1 MKISNNWLKDYIKT
15 DLKSDKIGE
24 YLTDIGLEVEG
35 IDKFESVK
43 GSLEGIIV
51 GKVLTCEQH
60 PNADK
65 LKKTTV
71 DVGSGKVLNIV
82 CGAPNVAAGQIVP
95 IAVVGTKIYSK
106 DGNSF
111 DIKEAKIR
119 GEVSQG
125 MICAEDELGLS
136 DDHGG
141 IMVLD
146 ETKYEIGKNFADYFE
161 LANDEVYEIGL
172 TPNRT
177 DAMSHYG
184 VARDLNA
191 FLVSNQMKSEFE
203 KLSSK
208 AIVVEGTHDFQIEV
222 EDSELSPRY
231 IGAIIENVKVA
242 ESPSWLKD
250 RLKAIGLSPINNI
263 VDITNFIL
271 HGYGQPLHAFD
282 ADKIAGKKV
291 KVGVNEK
298 GTKFTTLDG
307 VERTLN
313 GSEIMIKD
321 GENNPMCIAGVF
333 GGLNSGV
340 SENTT
345 TIFLESAY
353 FNPVAVRKAAKAHGL
368 NTDASFRFERGV
380 DPNSTKTTIQKA
392 IDLIEE
398 IAVGKLKGE
407 LLEHFPTKLEDHYV
421 ILRFSKVEQ
430 ILGTKIHKE
439 KIKEILK
446 SLEITVLNE
455 IQNGLEVS
463 VPAYRADVTREID
476 VIEEI
481 LRIYGYNKI
490 DAPQK
495 ISFSPVKLK
504 FDDQDAL
511 ENSWARTLQSNGFN
525 EVMNNSLTSVK
536 DETNAVKLLNPLS
549 GDLAFMR
556 KSLLEG
562 LLQNADYNIK
572 RKNADIKFF
581 ELGKIYHK
589 KESSEAYLDQREKK
603 YEERKQLAILVSGR
617 EAAENWLQPKSAT
630 DFYYLKSYVKVLL
643 DKLNFDVEEKY
654 SDDARFSEGLEFV
667 SNGKTIARLGK
678 VSADLLKDADIDQAC
693 FYAEIE
699 LEICQE
705 LRAKENLKFK
715 DIPKFNKI
723 RRDLALLIDK
733 NVSYE
738 ELYHSAK
745 KNPSKYLKNINLFD
759 VYEGKNLPEG
769 KKSYALSFE
778 LLNEEKTLEEK
789 DISEVMNSLIKS
801 FQKEFAAELRS

>member
-15 DLKSDKIGE
+15 DLSSEKIGAF
-24 YLTDIGLEVEG
+24 LTDIGLEVEG
-35 IDKFESVK
+35 IEKYESVK
-43 GSLEGIIV
+43 GSLEGIVV

-65 LKKTTV
+65 LKITTV
-71 DVGSGKVLNIV
+71 EVGSGKILNIV
-82 CGAPNVAAGQIVP
+82 CGAPNVAAGQTVP
-95 IAVVGTKIYSK
+95 VAVVGTKIYDK
-106 DGNSF
+106 KGSF
-111 DIKEAKIR
+111 FEIAKAKIR
-119 GEVSQG
+119 GEVSEG

-146 ETKYEIGKNFADYFE
+146 EETYKVGEPFAKYFS
-161 LANDEVYEIGL
+161 LTNDEVYEIGL

-184 VARDLNA
+184 VARDLQA
-191 FLVSNQMKSEFE
+191 FLSNNGVKSEFE
-203 KLSSK
+203 KISTS
-208 AIVVEGTHDFQIEV
+208 IVSTEGEHGFELEV
-222 EDSELSPRY
+222 EDSALCPRY
-231 IGAIIENVKVA
+231 IGAIIENVKIA
-242 ESPSWLKD
+242 PSPAWLQD
-250 RLKAIGLSPINNI
+250 RLKAIGLSPINNV
-263 VDITNFIL
+263 VDITNYIL
-271 HGYGQPLHAFD
+271 HGLGQPLHAFD
-282 ADKIAGKKV
+282 ADKISGKKV
-291 KVGVNEK
+291 KVGVNEA

-307 VERTLN
+307 IERTLN
-313 GSEIMIKD
+313 GSEIIIKD
-321 GENNPMCIAGVF
+321 GNNQPMCIAGVF
-333 GGLNSGV
+333 GGSESGV
-340 SENTT
+340 SEETK

-353 FNPVAVRKAAKAHGL
+353 FNPVAIRKAAKSHGL

-380 DPNSTKTTIQKA
+380 DPNNTRTA
-392 IDLIEE
+392 ITQAIKLIEE
-398 IAVGKLKGE
+398 ITGGKKIGS
-407 LLEHFPTKLEDHYV
+407 LLEHYPNKIEDAKIIFRYSKLD
-421 ILRFSKVEQ
+421 Q
-430 ILGTKIHKE
+430 ILGVKIHRE

-446 SLEITVLNE
+446 SLEIKAVND
-455 IQNGLEVS
+455 IADGLELA

-481 LRIYGYNKI
+481 LRIYGYNKV

-495 ISFSPVKLK
+495 ISFTPVKLS

-549 GDLAFMR
+549 KELTFMR

-562 LLQNADYNIK
+562 LLENTIYNIN
-572 RKNADIKFF
+572 RKNQDIKFF

-589 KESSEAYLDQREKK
+589 KEK
-603 YEERKQLAILVSGR
+603 YEERKQLAILISGR
-617 EAAENWLQPKSAT
+617 TYSENWLMPKSAS
-630 DFYYLKSYVKVLL
+630 DFYMLKAYVKVLF
-643 DKLNFDVEEKY
+643 DKLNLETEEI
-654 SDDARFSEGLEFV
+654 SLEDDRFGDALEII
-667 SNGKTIARLGK
+667 SKGNTIARLGK
-678 VSADLLKDADIDQAC
+678 VSPKLLKEYDIDQDC

-699 LEICQE
+699 IETVQK
-705 LRAKENLKFK
+705 LRSKENFKFV

-723 RRDLALLIDK
+723 RRDLALLVDK
-733 NVSYE
+733 NVNYA
-738 ELYHSAK
+738 ELYKLAK

-778 LLNEEKTLEEK
+778 LLNEEKTLEDK
-789 DISEVMNSLIKS
+789 DITAVMDSLIKN
-801 FQKEFAAELRS
+801 FKKEFNAELR

>member
-1 MKISNNWLKDYIKT
+1 MKISNNWLKDFIKT
-15 DLKSDKIGE
+15 ELRTERIGE
-24 YLTDIGLEVEG
+24 FLTDIGLEVEG

-43 GSLEGIIV
+43 GSLEGIVV
-51 GKVLTCEQH
+51 GKVLTCEKH

-71 DVGSGKVLNIV
+71 DVGSGKVLHIV
-82 CGAPNVAAGQIVP
+82 CGASNVEAGQIVP
-95 IAVVGTKIYSK
+95 VAVVGTKIYDKS
-106 DGNSF
+106 GSF
-111 DIKEAKIR
+111 FEIKEAKIR

-146 ETKYEIGKNFADYFE
+146 EDKYEVGKNFADYFE
-161 LANDEVYEIGL
+161 LSNDEVFEIGL

-184 VARDLNA
+184 VARDLHA
-191 FLVSNQMKSEFE
+191 YLSTNQQKSQFE
-203 KLSSK
+203 KLSS
-208 AIVVEGTHDFQIEV
+208 ESLQSEDSHEFTLEV
-222 EDSELSPRY
+222 ENAELCPRY
-231 IGAIIENVKVA
+231 IGAVIRDVKVA
-242 ESPSWLKD
+242 DSPDWLKN

-263 VDITNFIL
+263 VDITNYIL

-282 ADKIAGKKV
+282 ADKIADQKV
-291 KVGVNEK
+291 KVGVVKE

-321 GENNPMCIAGVF
+321 GKDQPMCIAGVF
-333 GGLNSGV
+333 GGAHSGV
-340 SENTT
+340 SAETVN
-345 TIFLESAY
+345 IFLESAY

-380 DPNSTKTTIQKA
+380 DPNITRTAITHAIKLIQELA
-392 IDLIEE
+392 E
-398 IAVGKLKGE
+398 GKLTGE
-407 LLEHFPTKLEDHYV
+407 LLEQYPKKIEDSYV
-421 ILRFSKVEQ
+421 ILRFSKIEQ
-430 ILGTKIHKE
+430 ILGTKIHRE
-439 KIKEILK
+439 KVKEILK
-446 SLEITVLNE
+446 ALDIQVLNE
-455 IQNGLEVS
+455 IQNGFEVS

-495 ISFSPVKLK
+495 ISFTPVKLNAK
-504 FDDQDAL
+504 DQDEL
-511 ENSWARTLQSNGFN
+511 ENNWARSLQALGFN

-536 DETNAVKLLNPLS
+536 DETDAVKLLNPLS

-562 LLQNADYNIK
+562 LLQNAVYNIN

-581 ELGKIYHK
+581 EFGKIYHK
-589 KESSEAYLDQREKK
+589 KEKYL
-603 YEERKQLAILVSGR
+603 ERKQLAMLVTGR
-617 EAAENWLQPKSAT
+617 EVAENWLQPKSAVS
-630 DFYYLKSYVKVLL
+630 FYNLKAYVKVLL
-643 DKLNFDVEEKY
+643 EKLQADYTETAL
-654 SDDARFSEGLEFV
+654 SDERFSDALSYEV
-667 SNGKTIARLGK
+667 KGKTLVRIGK
-678 VSADLLKDADIDQAC
+678 VSPALLKEYDIDQDC

-699 LEICQE
+699 LEYAQE
-705 LRAKENLKFK
+705 LRSGNELKFM
-715 DIPKFNKI
+715 DIPKFNTI

-733 NVSYE
+733 NISYQD
-738 ELYHSAK
+738 LYRTAK
-745 KNPSKYLKNINLFD
+745 NNKSRFIKNINLFD

-769 KKSYALSFE
+769 KKSYAMSFE

-789 DISEVMNSLIKS
+789 EISAVMDSLIKS
-801 FQKEFAAELRS
+801 FQKEFNAELRS

>member
-15 DLKSDKIGE
+15 DLSSEKIGAF
-24 YLTDIGLEVEG
+24 LTDIGLEVEG
-35 IDKFESVK
+35 IEKYESVK

-65 LKKTTV
+65 LKITTV
-71 DVGSGKVLNIV
+71 EVGSGKILNIV
-82 CGAPNVAAGQIVP
+82 CGAPNVAAGQTVP
-95 IAVVGTKIYSK
+95 VAVVGTKIYDK
-106 DGNSF
+106 KGSF
-111 DIKEAKIR
+111 FEIAKAKIR
-119 GEVSQG
+119 GEVSEG

-146 ETKYEIGKNFADYFE
+146 EETYKIGEPFAKYFS
-161 LANDEVYEIGL
+161 LTNDEVYEIGL

-184 VARDLNA
+184 VARDLQA
-191 FLVSNQMKSEFE
+191 FLSNNGVKSEFE
-203 KLSSK
+203 KIST
-208 AIVVEGTHDFQIEV
+208 AIVSTEGEHGFELEV
-222 EDSELSPRY
+222 EDSALCPRY
-231 IGAIIENVKVA
+231 IGAIIENVKIA
-242 ESPSWLKD
+242 PSPAWLQD
-250 RLKAIGLSPINNI
+250 RLKAIGLSPINNV
-263 VDITNFIL
+263 VDITNYIL
-271 HGYGQPLHAFD
+271 HGLGQPLHAFD
-282 ADKIAGKKV
+282 ADKISGKKV
-291 KVGVNEK
+291 KVGVNEA

-307 VERTLN
+307 IERTLN
-313 GSEIMIKD
+313 GSEIIIKD
-321 GENNPMCIAGVF
+321 GNNQPMCIAGVF
-333 GGLNSGV
+333 GGSESGV
-340 SENTT
+340 SEETK

-353 FNPVAVRKAAKAHGL
+353 FNPVAIRKAAKSHGL

-380 DPNSTKTTIQKA
+380 DPNNTRTA
-392 IDLIEE
+392 ITQAIKLIEE
-398 IAVGKLKGE
+398 ITGGKKIGS
-407 LLEHFPTKLEDHYV
+407 LLEHYPNKIEDAKIIFRYSKLD
-421 ILRFSKVEQ
+421 Q
-430 ILGTKIHKE
+430 ILGVKIHRE

-446 SLEITVLNE
+446 SLEIKAVND
-455 IQNGLEVS
+455 IADGLELA

-481 LRIYGYNKI
+481 LRIYGYNKV

-495 ISFSPVKLK
+495 ISFTPVKLS

-549 GDLAFMR
+549 KELTFMR

-562 LLQNADYNIK
+562 LLENTIYNIN
-572 RKNADIKFF
+572 RKNQDIKFF

-589 KESSEAYLDQREKK
+589 KEK
-603 YEERKQLAILVSGR
+603 YEERKQLAILISGR
-617 EAAENWLQPKSAT
+617 TYSENWLMPKSAS
-630 DFYYLKSYVKVLL
+630 DFYMLKAYVKVLF
-643 DKLNFDVEEKY
+643 DKLSLETEEI
-654 SDDARFSEGLEFV
+654 SLEDDRFGDALEII
-667 SNGKTIARLGK
+667 SKGNTIARLGK
-678 VSADLLKDADIDQAC
+678 VSPKLLKEYDIDQDC

-699 LEICQE
+699 TETVQK
-705 LRAKENLKFK
+705 LRSKENFKFV

-723 RRDLALLIDK
+723 RRDLALLVDK
-733 NVSYE
+733 NVNYA
-738 ELYHSAK
+738 ELYKLAK

-778 LLNEEKTLEEK
+778 LLNEEKTLEDK
-789 DISEVMNSLIKS
+789 DITAVMDSLIKN
-801 FQKEFAAELRS
+801 FKKEFNAELR

>member
-15 DLKSDKIGE
+15 DLSSEKIGA

-35 IDKFESVK
+35 IEKYESVK

-51 GKVLTCEQH
+51 GKILTCEQH

-65 LKKTTV
+65 LKITTV
-71 DVGSGKVLNIV
+71 EVDDGKILNIV
-82 CGAPNVAAGQIVP
+82 CGAPNVAAGQTVP
-95 IAVVGTKIYSK
+95 VAVVGTKIYDK
-106 DGNSF
+106 KGGF
-111 DIKEAKIR
+111 FEIAKAKIR
-119 GEVSQG
+119 GEVSEG

-146 ETKYEIGKNFADYFE
+146 EETYKVGQPFAKYFS
-161 LANDEVYEIGL
+161 LTNDEVYEIGL

-184 VARDLNA
+184 VARDLQA
-191 FLVSNQMKSEFE
+191 FLSNNGLKSEFE
-203 KLSSK
+203 KVST
-208 AIVVEGTHDFQIEV
+208 AIVSTEGEHGFELEV
-222 EDSELSPRY
+222 EDSALCPRY

-242 ESPSWLKD
+242 PSPTWLQD
-250 RLKAIGLSPINNI
+250 RLKAIGLSPINNV
-263 VDITNFIL
+263 VDITNYIL
-271 HGYGQPLHAFD
+271 HGLGQPLHAFD

-291 KVGVNEK
+291 KVGVNEI

-307 VERTLN
+307 IERTLN

-321 GENNPMCIAGVF
+321 GNNQPMCIAGVF
-333 GGLNSGV
+333 GGNESGV
-340 SENTT
+340 SDETK

-353 FNPVAVRKAAKAHGL
+353 FNPVAIRKAAKSHGL

-380 DPNSTKTTIQKA
+380 DPNNTRTTITQA
-392 IDLIEE
+392 IKLIEE
-398 IAVGKLKGE
+398 ITGGKKVGN
-407 LLEHFPTKLEDHYV
+407 LLEHYPNKIEDFKVIFRYSKLD
-421 ILRFSKVEQ
+421 Q
-430 ILGTKIHKE
+430 ILGVKIHRE
-439 KIKEILK
+439 KVKEILK
-446 SLEITVLNE
+446 SLDITVLND
-455 IQNGLEVS
+455 IPDGLELA

-476 VIEEI
+476 VIEEV
-481 LRIYGYNKI
+481 LRIYGYNKV

-495 ISFSPVKLK
+495 ISFTPVKLS

-525 EVMNNSLTSVK
+525 EVMNNSLTNVK

-549 GDLAFMR
+549 TELSFMR

-562 LLQNADYNIK
+562 LLENAIYNIN
-572 RKNADIKFF
+572 RKNPDIKFF

-589 KESSEAYLDQREKK
+589 TEK

-617 EAAENWLQPKSAT
+617 NNSENWLLPKSAT
-630 DFYYLKSYVKVLL
+630 DFFTLKSFVNILL
-643 DKLNFDVEEKY
+643 SKLNLKTEEI
-654 SDDARFSEGLEFV
+654 SLEDERFADALEIV
-667 SNGKTIARLGK
+667 ANGKTIARLGK
-678 VSADLLKDADIDQAC
+678 VSAQLLKDFDIEQDC

-699 LEICQE
+699 LETAQK
-705 LRAKENLKFK
+705 LRSTENFKFV

-723 RRDLALLIDK
+723 RRDLALLVDK
-733 NVSYE
+733 NVTYA
-738 ELYHSAK
+738 ELYQSAK
-745 KNPSKYLKNINLFD
+745 KNPSKYLKSVNLFD

-789 DISEVMNSLIKS
+789 EITSVMDSLIKN
-801 FQKEFAAELRS
+801 FKKEFNAELR

>member
-15 DLKSDKIGE
+15 DLKTEKIGE

-35 IDKFESVK
+35 IEKFENIK
-43 GSLEGIIV
+43 GGLEGVVV
-51 GKVLTCEQH
+51 GKVLTCEKH

-65 LKKTTV
+65 LSKTTV
-71 DVGSGKVLNIV
+71 DVGNGKILEIV
-82 CGAPNVAAGQIVP
+82 CGAPNVAAGQTVP
-95 IAVVGTKIYSK
+95 VVTVGSKIYAK
-106 DGNSF
+106 DGSSF
-111 DIKEAKIR
+111 EIKEAKIR
-119 GEVSQG
+119 GEKSQG

-141 IMVLD
+141 IMILD
-146 ETKYEIGKNFADYFE
+146 ENHYQIGSNFSKYFDIVSD
-161 LANDEVYEIGL
+161 DVYEIGL

-191 FLVSNQMKSEFE
+191 FLISNDMKSDFQ
-203 KLSSK
+203 KVASQPL
-208 AIVVEGTHDFQIEV
+208 IIEGTTDFKIEV
-222 EDSELSPRY
+222 ENSELCPRY
-231 IGAIIENVKVA
+231 IGAVIENVKVG
-242 ESPSWLKD
+242 ESPDWLKN
-250 RLKAIGLSPINNI
+250 RLKAIGLNPINNV
-263 VDITNFIL
+263 VDITNYIL
-271 HGYGQPLHAFD
+271 HGFGQPLHAFD
-282 ADKIAGKKV
+282 ADKIAGKTV
-291 KVGVNEK
+291 KVGVNKE
-298 GTKFTTLDG
+298 GTKFKTLDG

-321 GENNPMCIAGVF
+321 GNDGPMCIAGVF
-333 GGLNSGV
+333 GGENSGV
-340 SENTT
+340 SENTK

-353 FNPVAVRKAAKAHGL
+353 FNPVAIRKGAKFHGL

-380 DPNSTKTTIQKA
+380 DPNNTRTA
-392 IDLIEE
+392 ITHAIKMIEE
-398 IAVGKLKGE
+398 ITGGKMAGQ
-407 LLEHFPTKLEDHYV
+407 LLEHYPKKIEDQYI
-421 ILRFSKVEQ
+421 ILRFSKIEQ
-430 ILGTKIHKE
+430 ILGTKIHRE
-439 KIKEILK
+439 KVKAILK
-446 SLEITVLNE
+446 SLEIDVLNE
-455 IQNGLEVS
+455 IQNGFEIS

-495 ISFSPVKLK
+495 ISFTPVKLSVN
-504 FDDQDAL
+504 DQDEL

-536 DETNAVKLLNPLS
+536 DETDAVRLLNPLS
-549 GDLAFMR
+549 NDLAFMR

-562 LLQNADYNIK
+562 LLQNAAYNIN

-581 ELGKIYHK
+581 EFGKIYHK
-589 KESSEAYLDQREKK
+589 REK

-617 EAAENWLQPKSAT
+617 DKAENWLQPKSAT
-630 DFYYLKSYVKVLL
+630 DFYYLKGYVNVLL
-643 DKLNFDVEEKY
+643 GRLNIETEEKALE
-654 SDDARFSEGLEFV
+654 DARFSDALELV
-667 SNGKTIARLGK
+667 ANGKTLARLGK
-678 VSADLLKDADIDQAC
+678 VSPELLKDADVDQDC

-699 LEICQE
+699 LETAQE
-705 LRAKENLKFK
+705 LRSKENLKFV

-723 RRDLALLIDK
+723 RRDLALLLDK
-733 NVSYE
+733 SVSYND
-738 ELYHSAK
+738 LYKSAR

-789 DISEVMNSLIKS
+789 EISEVMNSLIKTFEKDFS
-801 FQKEFAAELRS
+801 AELRG

>member
-15 DLKSDKIGE
+15 DLSSEKIGAF
-24 YLTDIGLEVEG
+24 LTDIGLEVEG
-35 IDKFESVK
+35 IEKYESVK
-43 GSLEGIIV
+43 GSLEGIVV

-65 LKKTTV
+65 LKITTV
-71 DVGSGKVLNIV
+71 EVGSGKILNIV
-82 CGAPNVAAGQIVP
+82 CGAPNVAAGQTVP
-95 IAVVGTKIYSK
+95 VAVVGTKIYDK
-106 DGNSF
+106 KGSF
-111 DIKEAKIR
+111 FEIAKAKIR
-119 GEVSQG
+119 GEVSEG

-146 ETKYEIGKNFADYFE
+146 EETYKIGEPFAKYFS
-161 LANDEVYEIGL
+161 LTNDEVYEIGL

-184 VARDLNA
+184 VARDLQA
-191 FLVSNQMKSEFE
+191 FLSNNGVKSEFE
-203 KLSSK
+203 KIST
-208 AIVVEGTHDFQIEV
+208 AIVSTEGEHGFELEV
-222 EDSELSPRY
+222 EDSALCPRY
-231 IGAIIENVKVA
+231 IGAIIENVKIA
-242 ESPSWLKD
+242 PSPAWLQD
-250 RLKAIGLSPINNI
+250 RLKAIGLSPINNV
-263 VDITNFIL
+263 VDITNYIL
-271 HGYGQPLHAFD
+271 HGLGQPLHAFD
-282 ADKIAGKKV
+282 ADKISGKKV
-291 KVGVNEK
+291 KVGVNEA

-307 VERTLN
+307 IERTLN
-313 GSEIMIKD
+313 GSEIIIKD
-321 GENNPMCIAGVF
+321 GNNQPMCIAGVF
-333 GGLNSGV
+333 GGSESGV
-340 SENTT
+340 SEETK

-353 FNPVAVRKAAKAHGL
+353 FNPVAIRKAAKSHGL

-380 DPNSTKTTIQKA
+380 DPNNTRTAIIQA
-392 IDLIEE
+392 IKLIEE
-398 IAVGKLKGE
+398 ITGGKKIGS
-407 LLEHFPTKLEDHYV
+407 LLEHYPNKIEDAKIIFRYSKLD
-421 ILRFSKVEQ
+421 Q
-430 ILGTKIHKE
+430 ILGVKIHRE

-446 SLEITVLNE
+446 SLEIKAVND
-455 IQNGLEVS
+455 IADGLELA

-481 LRIYGYNKI
+481 LRIYGYNKV

-495 ISFSPVKLK
+495 ISFTPVKLS

-549 GDLAFMR
+549 KELTFMR

-562 LLQNADYNIK
+562 LLENTIYNIN
-572 RKNADIKFF
+572 RKNQDIKFF

-589 KESSEAYLDQREKK
+589 KEK
-603 YEERKQLAILVSGR
+603 YEERKQLAILISGR
-617 EAAENWLQPKSAT
+617 TYSENWLMPKSAS
-630 DFYYLKSYVKVLL
+630 DFYMLKAYVKVLF
-643 DKLNFDVEEKY
+643 DKLNLETEEI
-654 SDDARFSEGLEFV
+654 SLEDDRFGDALEII
-667 SNGKTIARLGK
+667 SKGNTIARLGK
-678 VSADLLKDADIDQAC
+678 VSPKLLKEYDIDQDC

-699 LEICQE
+699 TETVQK
-705 LRAKENLKFK
+705 LRSKENFKFV

-723 RRDLALLIDK
+723 RRDLALLVDK
-733 NVSYE
+733 NVNYA
-738 ELYHSAK
+738 ELYKLAK

-778 LLNEEKTLEEK
+778 LLNEEKTLEDK
-789 DISEVMNSLIKS
+789 DITAVMDSLIKN
-801 FQKEFAAELRS
+801 FKKEFNAELR

>member
-15 DLKSDKIGE
+15 DLSSEKIGAF
-24 YLTDIGLEVEG
+24 LTDIGLEVEG
-35 IDKFESVK
+35 IEKYESVK
-43 GSLEGIIV
+43 GSLEGIVV

-65 LKKTTV
+65 LKITTV
-71 DVGSGKVLNIV
+71 EVGSGKILNIV
-82 CGAPNVAAGQIVP
+82 CGAPNVAAGQTVP
-95 IAVVGTKIYSK
+95 VAVVGTKIYDK
-106 DGNSF
+106 KGSF
-111 DIKEAKIR
+111 FEIAKAKIR
-119 GEVSQG
+119 GEVSEG

-146 ETKYEIGKNFADYFE
+146 EETYKIGEPFAKYFS
-161 LANDEVYEIGL
+161 LTNDEVYEIGL

-184 VARDLNA
+184 VARDLQA
-191 FLVSNQMKSEFE
+191 FLSNNGVKSEFE
-203 KLSSK
+203 KIST
-208 AIVVEGTHDFQIEV
+208 AIVNTEGEHGFELEV
-222 EDSELSPRY
+222 EDSALCPRY
-231 IGAIIENVKVA
+231 IGAIIENVKIA
-242 ESPSWLKD
+242 PSPAWLQD
-250 RLKAIGLSPINNI
+250 RLKAIGLSPINNV
-263 VDITNFIL
+263 VDITNYIL
-271 HGYGQPLHAFD
+271 HGLGQPLHAFD
-282 ADKIAGKKV
+282 ADKISGKKV
-291 KVGVNEK
+291 KVGVNEA

-307 VERTLN
+307 IERTLN
-313 GSEIMIKD
+313 GSEIIIKD
-321 GENNPMCIAGVF
+321 GNNQPMCIAGVF
-333 GGLNSGV
+333 GGSESGV
-340 SENTT
+340 SEETK

-353 FNPVAVRKAAKAHGL
+353 FNPVAIRKAAKSHGL

-380 DPNSTKTTIQKA
+380 DPNNTRTA
-392 IDLIEE
+392 ITQAIKLIEE
-398 IAVGKLKGE
+398 ITGGKKIGS
-407 LLEHFPTKLEDHYV
+407 LLEHYPNKIEDAKIIFRYSKLD
-421 ILRFSKVEQ
+421 Q
-430 ILGTKIHKE
+430 ILGVKIHRE

-446 SLEITVLNE
+446 SLEIKAVND
-455 IQNGLEVS
+455 IADGLELA

-481 LRIYGYNKI
+481 LRIYGYNKV

-495 ISFSPVKLK
+495 ISFTPVKLS

-549 GDLAFMR
+549 KELTFMR

-562 LLQNADYNIK
+562 LLENTIYNIN
-572 RKNADIKFF
+572 RKNQDIKFF

-589 KESSEAYLDQREKK
+589 KEK
-603 YEERKQLAILVSGR
+603 YEERKQLAILISGR
-617 EAAENWLQPKSAT
+617 TYSENWLMPKSAS
-630 DFYYLKSYVKVLL
+630 DFYMLKAYVKVLF
-643 DKLNFDVEEKY
+643 DKLNLETEEI
-654 SDDARFSEGLEFV
+654 SLEDDRFGDALEII
-667 SNGKTIARLGK
+667 SKGNTIARLGK
-678 VSADLLKDADIDQAC
+678 VSPKLLKEYDIDQDC

-699 LEICQE
+699 TETVQK
-705 LRAKENLKFK
+705 LRSKENFKFV

-723 RRDLALLIDK
+723 RRDLALLVDK
-733 NVSYE
+733 NVNYA
-738 ELYHSAK
+738 ELYKLAK

-778 LLNEEKTLEEK
+778 LLNEEKTLEDK
-789 DISEVMNSLIKS
+789 DITEVMDSLIKN
-801 FQKEFAAELRS
+801 FKKEFNAELR

>member
-15 DLKSDKIGE
+15 DLSSEKIGAF
-24 YLTDIGLEVEG
+24 LTDIGLEVEG
-35 IDKFESVK
+35 IEKYESVK
-43 GSLEGIIV
+43 GSLEGIVV

-65 LKKTTV
+65 LKITTV
-71 DVGSGKVLNIV
+71 EVGSGKILNIV
-82 CGAPNVAAGQIVP
+82 CGAPNVAAGQTVP
-95 IAVVGTKIYSK
+95 VAVVGTKIYDK
-106 DGNSF
+106 KGSF
-111 DIKEAKIR
+111 FEIAKAKIR
-119 GEVSQG
+119 GEVSEG

-146 ETKYEIGKNFADYFE
+146 EEIYKVGEPFAKYFS
-161 LANDEVYEIGL
+161 LTNDEVYEIGL

-184 VARDLNA
+184 VARDLQA
-191 FLVSNQMKSEFE
+191 FLSNNGVKSEFE
-203 KLSSK
+203 KIST
-208 AIVVEGTHDFQIEV
+208 AIVSTEGEHGFELEV
-222 EDSELSPRY
+222 EDSALCPRY
-231 IGAIIENVKVA
+231 IGAIIENVKIA
-242 ESPSWLKD
+242 PSPAWLQD
-250 RLKAIGLSPINNI
+250 RLKAIGLSPINNV
-263 VDITNFIL
+263 VDITNYIL
-271 HGYGQPLHAFD
+271 HGLGQPLHAFD
-282 ADKIAGKKV
+282 ADKISGKKV
-291 KVGVNEK
+291 KVGVNEA

-307 VERTLN
+307 IERTLN
-313 GSEIMIKD
+313 GSEIIIKD
-321 GENNPMCIAGVF
+321 GNNQPMCIAGVF
-333 GGLNSGV
+333 GGSESGV
-340 SENTT
+340 SEETK

-353 FNPVAVRKAAKAHGL
+353 FNPVAIRKAAKSHGL

-380 DPNSTKTTIQKA
+380 DPNNTRTA
-392 IDLIEE
+392 ITQAIKLIEE
-398 IAVGKLKGE
+398 ITGGKKIGS
-407 LLEHFPTKLEDHYV
+407 LLEHYPNKIEDAKIIFRYSKLD
-421 ILRFSKVEQ
+421 Q
-430 ILGTKIHKE
+430 ILGVKIHRE

-446 SLEITVLNE
+446 SLEIKAVND
-455 IQNGLEVS
+455 IADGLELA

-481 LRIYGYNKI
+481 LRIYGYNKV

-495 ISFSPVKLK
+495 ISFTPVKLS

-549 GDLAFMR
+549 KELTFMR

-562 LLQNADYNIK
+562 LLENTIYNIN
-572 RKNADIKFF
+572 RKNQDIKFF

-589 KESSEAYLDQREKK
+589 KEK
-603 YEERKQLAILVSGR
+603 YEERKQLAILISGR
-617 EAAENWLQPKSAT
+617 TYSENWLMPKSAS
-630 DFYYLKSYVKVLL
+630 DFYMLKAYVKVLF
-643 DKLNFDVEEKY
+643 DKLSLETEEI
-654 SDDARFSEGLEFV
+654 SLEDDRFGDALEII
-667 SNGKTIARLGK
+667 SKGNTIARLGK
-678 VSADLLKDADIDQAC
+678 VSPKLLKEYDIDQDC

-699 LEICQE
+699 IETVQK
-705 LRAKENLKFK
+705 LRSKENFKFV

-723 RRDLALLIDK
+723 RRDLALLVDK
-733 NVSYE
+733 NVNYA
-738 ELYHSAK
+738 ELYKLAK

-778 LLNEEKTLEEK
+778 LLNEEKTLEDK
-789 DISEVMNSLIKS
+789 DITAVMDSLIKN
-801 FQKEFAAELRS
+801 FKKEFNAELR

>member
-15 DLKSDKIGE
+15 DLKTEKIGE

-35 IDKFESVK
+35 IEKYESVK
-43 GSLEGIIV
+43 GSLEGIVV

-71 DVGSGKVLNIV
+71 DVGNGKILNIV

-95 IAVVGTKIYSK
+95 VAVVGTKIHTK

-125 MICAEDELGLS
+125 MICAEDEMGLS

-141 IMVLD
+141 IMILD
-146 ETKYEIGKNFADYFE
+146 ETYKIGDDFSKYFE
-161 LANDEVYEIGL
+161 LSNDEVYEIGL

-203 KLSSK
+203 KAVSK
-208 AIVVEGTHDFQIEV
+208 PLTIEGTTDFQLEV
-222 EDSELSPRY
+222 EDSELCPRY
-231 IGAIIENVKVA
+231 IGAVIENVKVA
-242 ESPSWLKD
+242 ESPDWLKN

-271 HGYGQPLHAFD
+271 HGFGQPLHAFD
-282 ADKIAGKKV
+282 ADKIKGKKV
-291 KVGVNEK
+291 KVGVNKE

-307 VERTLN
+307 TERTLN

-333 GGLNSGV
+333 GGQNSGV
-340 SENTT
+340 SNDTK

-353 FNPVAVRKAAKAHGL
+353 FNPIAVRKGAKFHGL

-380 DPNSTKTTIQKA
+380 DPNNVRTA
-392 IDLIEE
+392 ITHAISMMEE
-398 IAVGKLKGE
+398 ISGGKLVGP
-407 LLEHFPTKLEDHYV
+407 LLEHYPKKIEDHYV

-446 SLEITVLNE
+446 SLDINVLNE
-455 IQNGLEVS
+455 IQNGLEIS

-490 DAPQK
+490 DSPQK
-495 ISFSPVKLK
+495 ISFTPVKLS

-525 EVMNNSLTSVK
+525 EVMNNSLTTVK
-536 DETNAVKLLNPLS
+536 DETDAVKLLNPLS

-556 KSLLEG
+556 TSLMEG
-562 LLQNADYNIK
+562 LLENADYNIK
-572 RKNADIKFF
+572 RKNSDIKFF

-589 KESSEAYLDQREKK
+589 REGK

-617 EAAENWLQPKSAT
+617 NVAENWLQPKSAT
-630 DFYYLKSYVKVLL
+630 DFYYLKSYVKILL
-643 DKLNFDVEEKY
+643 DKLNLNIEEK
-654 SDDARFSEGLEFV
+654 SLEDARFSDALELV
-667 SNGKTIARLGK
+667 SGGKTIARLGK
-678 VSADLLKDADIDQAC
+678 VSPQSLKDADLDQDC

-699 LEICQE
+699 LETCQS
-705 LRAKENLKFK
+705 LRSKENLKFV

-733 NVSYE
+733 NISYND
-738 ELYHSAK
+738 LYKSAK

-769 KKSYALSFE
+769 KKSYAMSFE

-789 DISEVMNSLIKS
+789 EISEVMNSLIKS
-801 FQKEFAAELRS
+801 FQKEFSAELRG

>member
-1 MKISNNWLKDYIKT
+1 MKISNNWLSDYIKT
-15 DLKSDKIGE
+15 DLKTDKIGE

-35 IDKFESVK
+35 IEKFEAIK
-43 GSLEGIIV
+43 GSLAGIVV

-71 DVGSGKVLNIV
+71 DVGNGKILNIV
-82 CGAPNVAAGQIVP
+82 CGAPNVAAGQTVP
-95 IAVVGTKIYSK
+95 VAVVGTTIHTK
-106 DGNSF
+106 DGGSF
-111 DIKEAKIR
+111 EIKEAKIR

-125 MICAEDELGLS
+125 MICAEDEMGLS

-141 IMVLD
+141 IMILD
-146 ETKYEIGKNFADYFE
+146 ETKYEVGKDFAEYFN

-191 FLVSNQMKSEFE
+191 FLTSNQIKSEFE
-203 KLSSK
+203 K
-208 AIVVEGTHDFQIEV
+208 VVSIPLNTEGTTDFRLEV
-222 EDSELSPRY
+222 EDSALCPRY
-231 IGAIIENVKVA
+231 IGAVIENVKVA
-242 ESPSWLKD
+242 DSPEWLKN

-263 VDITNFIL
+263 VDITNYVL
-271 HGYGQPLHAFD
+271 HGFGQPLHAFD
-282 ADKIAGKKV
+282 AGKIAGKKV
-291 KVGVNEK
+291 KVGVNPE

-321 GENNPMCIAGVF
+321 GDNNPMCIAGVF
-333 GGLNSGV
+333 GGQHSGV
-340 SENTT
+340 SEETT

-353 FNPVAVRKAAKAHGL
+353 FNPVAVRKGAKFHGL

-380 DPNSTKTTIQKA
+380 DPNNTRTA
-392 IDLIEE
+392 ITHAIKMIEE
-398 IAVGKLKGE
+398 IAGGKMAGG
-407 LLEHFPTKLEDHYV
+407 LLEHYPEKIGNNYV
-421 ILRFSKVEQ
+421 ILKFSKVDQ
-430 ILGTKIHKE
+430 ILGTILHRE

-446 SLEITVLNE
+446 SLDIEILNE
-455 IQNGLEVS
+455 IQNGLEIS

-490 DAPQK
+490 DSPQK
-495 ISFSPVKLK
+495 ISFTPVKLS

-536 DETNAVKLLNPLS
+536 DETDAVKLLNPLS

-572 RKNADIKFF
+572 RKNQDVKFF

-589 KESSEAYLDQREKK
+589 KSK

-617 EAAENWLQPKSAT
+617 NTAENWLQPKSAT
-630 DFYYLKSYVKVLL
+630 DFYYLKSYVKILL
-643 DKLNFDVEEKY
+643 DKLNLKLEEKPL
-654 SDDARFSEGLEFV
+654 DDSRFSDALELV
-667 SNGKTIARLGK
+667 SDSRTVGKLGK
-678 VSADLLKDADIDQAC
+678 VSPELLKDADISQDC

-699 LEICQE
+699 LEVCQE
-705 LRAKENLKFK
+705 LRSKGNLKFV
-715 DIPKFNKI
+715 DIPKFNRI

-733 NVSYE
+733 KVTYAD
-738 ELYHSAK
+738 LYKAAK

-759 VYEGKNLPEG
+759 VYEGKNLPEN
-769 KKSYALSFE
+769 KKSYAMSFE

-789 DISEVMNSLIKS
+789 EITEVMNSLIKT
-801 FQKEFAAELRS
+801 FQKEFSAELRS

>member
-1 MKISNNWLKDYIKT
+1 MKISNNWLKDYIET
-15 DLKSDKIGE
+15 DLKSEKIGE

-35 IDKFESVK
+35 IEDFENIK
-43 GSLEGIIV
+43 GSLEGIVV
-51 GKVLTCEQH
+51 GKVLTCEKH

-71 DVGSGKVLNIV
+71 DIGNGKILNIV
-82 CGAPNVAAGQIVP
+82 CGAPNVDAGQTVP
-95 IAVVGTKIYSK
+95 VAVVGTKIYAK
-106 DGNSF
+106 DGSF
-111 DIKEAKIR
+111 FEIKEAKIR

-141 IMVLD
+141 IMILD
-146 ETKYEIGKNFADYFE
+146 DEKFEIGKNFADYFE
-161 LANDEVYEIGL
+161 LVKDKVYEIGL

-191 FLVSNQMKSEFE
+191 FLISNDMKSDF
-203 KLSSK
+203 SK
-208 AIVVEGTHDFQIEV
+208 IASKPIEIEGQHDFQLEV
-222 EDSELSPRY
+222 EDENLCPRY
-231 IGAIIENVKVA
+231 IGAVIENVEIKD
-242 ESPSWLKD
+242 SPSWLKS
-250 RLKAIGLSPINNI
+250 RLQAIGLSPINNI
-263 VDITNFIL
+263 VDITNYIL
-271 HGYGQPLHAFD
+271 HGLGQPLHAFD
-282 ADKIAGKKV
+282 ADKISGKTV
-291 KVGVNEK
+291 KIGTSAE
-298 GTKFTTLDG
+298 GTKFKTLDD

-321 GENNPMCIAGVF
+321 GNNHPMCIAGVF
-333 GGLNSGV
+333 GGADSGV
-340 SENTT
+340 SAETK

-353 FNPVAVRKAAKAHGL
+353 FNPVAIRKAAKAHGL

-380 DPNSTKTTIQKA
+380 DPNNTRTA
-392 IDLIEE
+392 ITHAITMIEE
-398 IAVGKLKGE
+398 IAGGKLVGQI
-407 LLEHFPTKLEDHYV
+407 LENYPKKIEDHYI
-421 ILRFSKVEQ
+421 ILRFSKIEQ
-430 ILGTKIHKE
+430 ILGTKIHRE

-446 SLEITVLNE
+446 SLEISILNE
-455 IQNGLEVS
+455 IQNGLEIS

-495 ISFSPVKLK
+495 ISFTPVKLS
-504 FDDQDAL
+504 FNDQDEL

-536 DETNAVKLLNPLS
+536 DETDAVKLLNPLS
-549 GDLAFMR
+549 SDLAFMR

-562 LLQNADYNIK
+562 LLQNASYNIN
-572 RKNADIKFF
+572 RKNPDIKFF
-581 ELGKIYHK
+581 ELGKIYFK
-589 KESSEAYLDQREKK
+589 KQK
-603 YEERKQLAILVSGR
+603 YEERKQLAILTSGR
-617 EAAENWLQPKSAT
+617 NVAENWLQPKSAT
-630 DFYYLKSYVKVLL
+630 DFFHLKGFVKILL
-643 DKLNFDVEEKY
+643 ERLNIETEEKLLEDY
-654 SDDARFSEGLEFV
+654 RFSDALELS
-667 SNGKTIARLGK
+667 SNGKTIARIGK
-678 VSADLLKDADIDQAC
+678 VSAELLKDFDVEQES

-699 LEICQE
+699 VEAVQS
-705 LRAKENLKFK
+705 LRKSENLKFQ

-723 RRDLALLIDK
+723 RRDLALLLDK
-733 NVSYE
+733 NVTYA
-738 ELYHSAK
+738 ELYKTAK
-745 KNPSKYLKNINLFD
+745 SNKSPYLKSVNLFD

-789 DISEVMNSLIKS
+789 EISEVMNSLIKS
-801 FQKEFAAELRS
+801 FQKEFSAELR

>member
-15 DLKSDKIGE
+15 DLSSEKIGAF
-24 YLTDIGLEVEG
+24 LTDIGLEVEG
-35 IDKFESVK
+35 IEKYESVK
-43 GSLEGIIV
+43 GSLEGIVV

-65 LKKTTV
+65 LKITTV
-71 DVGSGKVLNIV
+71 EVGSGKILNIV
-82 CGAPNVAAGQIVP
+82 CGAPNVAAGQTVP
-95 IAVVGTKIYSK
+95 VAVVGTKIYDK
-106 DGNSF
+106 KGSF
-111 DIKEAKIR
+111 FEIAKAKIR
-119 GEVSQG
+119 GEVSEG

-146 ETKYEIGKNFADYFE
+146 EETYKIGEPFAKYFS
-161 LANDEVYEIGL
+161 LTNDEVYEIGL

-184 VARDLNA
+184 VARDLQA
-191 FLVSNQMKSEFE
+191 FLSNNGVKSEFE
-203 KLSSK
+203 KIST
-208 AIVVEGTHDFQIEV
+208 AIVSTEGEHGFELEV
-222 EDSELSPRY
+222 EDSALCPRY
-231 IGAIIENVKVA
+231 IGAIIENVKIA
-242 ESPSWLKD
+242 PSPAWLQD
-250 RLKAIGLSPINNI
+250 RLKAIGLSPINNV
-263 VDITNFIL
+263 VDITNYIL
-271 HGYGQPLHAFD
+271 HGLGQPLHAFD
-282 ADKIAGKKV
+282 ADKISGKKV
-291 KVGVNEK
+291 KVGVNEA

-307 VERTLN
+307 IERTLN
-313 GSEIMIKD
+313 GSEIIIKD
-321 GENNPMCIAGVF
+321 GNNQPMCIAGVF
-333 GGLNSGV
+333 GGSESGV
-340 SENTT
+340 SNETK

-353 FNPVAVRKAAKAHGL
+353 FNPVAIRKAAKSHGL

-380 DPNSTKTTIQKA
+380 DPNNTRTA
-392 IDLIEE
+392 ITQAIKLIEE
-398 IAVGKLKGE
+398 ITGGKKIGS
-407 LLEHFPTKLEDHYV
+407 LLEHYPNKIEDAKIIFRYSKLD
-421 ILRFSKVEQ
+421 Q
-430 ILGTKIHKE
+430 ILGVKIHRE

-446 SLEITVLNE
+446 SLEIKAVND
-455 IQNGLEVS
+455 IADGLELA

-481 LRIYGYNKI
+481 LRIYGYNKV

-495 ISFSPVKLK
+495 ISFTPVKLS

-549 GDLAFMR
+549 KELTFMR

-562 LLQNADYNIK
+562 LLENTIYNIN
-572 RKNADIKFF
+572 RKNQDIKFF

-589 KESSEAYLDQREKK
+589 KEK
-603 YEERKQLAILVSGR
+603 YEERKQLAILISGR
-617 EAAENWLQPKSAT
+617 TYSENWLMPKSAS
-630 DFYYLKSYVKVLL
+630 DFYMLKAYVKVLF
-643 DKLNFDVEEKY
+643 DKLNLETEEI
-654 SDDARFSEGLEFV
+654 SLEDDRFGDALEII
-667 SNGKTIARLGK
+667 SKGNTIARLGK
-678 VSADLLKDADIDQAC
+678 VSPKLLKEYDIDQDC

-699 LEICQE
+699 IETVQK
-705 LRAKENLKFK
+705 LRSKENFKFV

-723 RRDLALLIDK
+723 RRDLALLVDK
-733 NVSYE
+733 NVNYA
-738 ELYHSAK
+738 ELYKLAK

-778 LLNEEKTLEEK
+778 LLNEEKTLEDK
-789 DISEVMNSLIKS
+789 DITAVMDSLIKN
-801 FQKEFAAELRS
+801 FKKEFNAELR

>member
-1 MKISNNWLKDYIKT
+1 MKISNNWLKEYIKT
-15 DLKSDKIGE
+15 DLKTDKIGE

-35 IDKFESVK
+35 IEKFESIK
-43 GSLEGIIV
+43 GSLEGIVV

-71 DVGSGKVLNIV
+71 DVGNGTILNIV
-82 CGAPNVAAGQIVP
+82 CGAPNVAAGQTVP
-95 IAVVGTKIYSK
+95 VAVVGTMIHKGS
-106 DGNSF
+106 DSF
-111 DIKEAKIR
+111 AIKEAKIR

-125 MICAEDELGLS
+125 MICAEDEMGLS
-136 DDHGG
+136 NDHGG
-141 IMVLD
+141 IMILED
-146 ETKYEIGKNFADYFE
+146 EKYEVGKNFADYFE
-161 LANDEVYEIGL
+161 LGTDEVLEIGL

-191 FLVSNQMKSEFE
+191 FLFSNQLKSDFE
-203 KLSSK
+203 KIVSK
-208 AIVVEGTHDFQIEV
+208 PLNIEGTSDFQIEV
-222 EDSELSPRY
+222 EDAELCPRY

-242 ESPSWLKD
+242 ESPAWLKD
-250 RLKAIGLSPINNI
+250 RLKAIGLGPINNI
-263 VDITNFIL
+263 VDITNYIL
-271 HGYGQPLHAFD
+271 HSFGQPLHAFD

-291 KVGVNEK
+291 KIGVNMA

-321 GENNPMCIAGVF
+321 GEDTPLCIAGVF
-333 GGLNSGV
+333 GGATSGV
-340 SENTT
+340 SDETT
-345 TIFLESAY
+345 KIFLESAY
-353 FNPVAVRKAAKAHGL
+353 FNPVAVRKGAKFHNL

-380 DPNSTKTTIQKA
+380 DPNNTRTSLTHA
-392 IDLIEE
+392 VAMIEE
-398 IAVGKLKGE
+398 LAGGKLVGE
-407 LLEHFPTKLEDHYV
+407 LLENYPKKLENHYV

-430 ILGTKIHKE
+430 ILGTKIHRE

-446 SLEITVLNE
+446 SLEIVVLNE
-455 IQNGLEVS
+455 IQNGLELS

-495 ISFSPVKLK
+495 ISFTPVKLS
-504 FDDQDAL
+504 FEDQDAL
-511 ENSWARTLQSNGFN
+511 ENSWARTLQSQGFN

-536 DETNAVKLLNPLS
+536 DETDGVRLLNPLS

-562 LLQNADYNIK
+562 LLVNADYNIK

-589 KESSEAYLDQREKK
+589 KAK
-603 YEERKQLAILVSGR
+603 YEERKQIAILVSGR
-617 EAAENWLQPKSAT
+617 NSSENWLQPKSAT
-630 DFYYLKSYVKVLL
+630 DFYYLKSYVKILL
-643 DKLNFDVEEKY
+643 DKLNITIEEKFLE
-654 SDDARFSEGLEFV
+654 DDRFSDGLQMI
-667 SNGKTIARLGK
+667 SQGRTIARLGK
-678 VSADLLKDADIDQAC
+678 VSPEMLKTADLDQEC

-699 LEICQE
+699 LETAQE
-705 LRAKENLKFK
+705 LKSQQNLKFV

-723 RRDLALLIDK
+723 RRDLALLVDK
-733 NVSYE
+733 NVNYAD
-738 ELYHSAK
+738 LYKTAK
-745 KNPSKYLKNINLFD
+745 NNSSKYLKNINLFD

-789 DISEVMNSLIKS
+789 DISEVMNSLIKT
-801 FQKEFAAELRS
+801 FQKEYGADLRS